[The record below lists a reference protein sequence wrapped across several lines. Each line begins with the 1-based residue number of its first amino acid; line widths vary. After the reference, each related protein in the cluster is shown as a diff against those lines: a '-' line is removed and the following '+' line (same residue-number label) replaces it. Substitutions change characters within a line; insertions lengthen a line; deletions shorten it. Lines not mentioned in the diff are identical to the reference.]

1 MAQKL
6 EPMELQPLSQTED
19 EPLISDK
26 LNTWTQ
32 LLSRLKCPLLE
43 NKTTENWKMALYLG
57 SISAFVV
64 LLFNVG
70 FVRWAV
76 NHHGLQGDQAVLF
89 TGNSEKSKQ
98 ISTGFHLV
106 INILGTVLL
115 RVSNYGMVSH

>member
-1 MAQKL
+1 MAK
-6 EPMELQPLSQTED
+6 PMELRKSSQTED

-26 LNTWTQ
+26 LKTWSQ
-32 LLSRLKCPLLE
+32 LLSKLKCPLLG

-70 FVRWAV
+70 FILWAI

-89 TGNSEKSKQ
+89 TGDCEKSKQ
-98 ISTGFHLV
+98 ISTGIHLV

-115 RVSNYGMVSH
+115 GASNYGMVSH